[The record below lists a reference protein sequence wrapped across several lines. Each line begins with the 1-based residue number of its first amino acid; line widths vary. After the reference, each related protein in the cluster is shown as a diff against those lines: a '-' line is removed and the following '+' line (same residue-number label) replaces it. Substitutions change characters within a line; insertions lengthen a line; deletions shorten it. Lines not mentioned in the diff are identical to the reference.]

1 LSEPT
6 SPYSRRSPAKGRAKG
21 ATTGVRPRTGSHP
34 AVAAVGAGPED
45 TIRNPSTRVPLHR
58 SDPVSLTTASGQPA
72 PRSRWRG
79 YLLIVLA
86 ALAVVVGRVAHDSW
100 SALRAGDAV
109 LARGD
114 ATAATREY
122 LHAVRMYLPRS
133 PFVARALDRLDQVA
147 RKAAAAGDL
156 TSERQAWESVRAGL
170 LGARSLY
177 TPYPDRLA
185 AANGRLAILYAQ
197 IEEERVA
204 PGASAAER
212 QRWHADRLA
221 PQPGPAVPAT
231 VAALLGLGLWLGA
244 VVVFIRRGVDRG
256 LRLDRRWSG
265 YCAVA
270 FLAGFSLF
278 VLGLRLA

>member
-6 SPYSRRSPAKGRAKG
+6 SPYSRRSPGKGGRGDA
-21 ATTGVRPRTGSHP
+21 RTGRHA
-34 AVAAVGAGPED
+34 AVAPLVMAGPED
-45 TIRNPSTRVPLHR
+45 TIRDPSTRVPLRH
-58 SDPVSLTTASGQPA
+58 SGPVSLSTTSAAPA
-72 PRSRWRG
+72 PRSRWQG
-79 YLLIVLA
+79 YLLVVLV
-86 ALAVVVGRVAHDSW
+86 ALLVVGGRVAHDSW
-100 SALRAGDAV
+100 SALRAGDAA

-114 ATAATREY
+114 RATATREY
-122 LHAVRMYLPRS
+122 LHAVRMYLPGS
-133 PFVARALDRLDQVA
+133 PFVARALDRLDEVA
-147 RKAAAAGDL
+147 GTAAAAGDL
-156 TSERQAWESVRAGL
+156 GSERQAWEAVRAGL

-185 AANGRLAILYAQ
+185 AANRRLATLYAQ
-197 IEEERVA
+197 IEEEKVA
-204 PGASAAER
+204 PGASAAQR

-256 LRLDRRWSG
+256 LRLNRRWSG

-278 VLGLRLA
+278 LLGLRLA